1 MIKTFA
7 LSALFLMSLG
17 LMLATGAHLPLLA

>member
-7 LSALFLMSLG
+7 LSALCLMSLA
-17 LMLATGAHLPLLA
+17 LVLATGVHLPLLA